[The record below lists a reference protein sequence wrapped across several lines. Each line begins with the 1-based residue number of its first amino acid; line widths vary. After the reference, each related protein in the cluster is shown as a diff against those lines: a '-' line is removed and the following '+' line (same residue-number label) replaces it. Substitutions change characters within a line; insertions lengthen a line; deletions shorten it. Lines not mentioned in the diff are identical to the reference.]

1 MTKINISGLSDDWEY
16 GATFFRHL
24 KKKKHAILHCVNTQ
38 LKISL
43 IFQSTNYLA
52 HFTFSESKLPTHLC
66 RQMC

>member
-16 GATFFRHL
+16 GATFFFKHF

-52 HFTFSESKLPTHLC
+52 HIDFRIS
-66 RQMC
+66 